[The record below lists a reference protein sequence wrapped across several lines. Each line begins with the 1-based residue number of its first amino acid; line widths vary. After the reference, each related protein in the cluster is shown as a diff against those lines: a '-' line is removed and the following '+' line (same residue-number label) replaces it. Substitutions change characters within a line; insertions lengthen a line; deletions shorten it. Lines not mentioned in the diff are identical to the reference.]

1 MTQKSRYFLIVSGV
15 VMILALAGGLIAYL
29 TRAGGLAAG
38 LPEELRYVPA
48 DAVLV
53 GYADVRA
60 VMDSELR
67 RELMSTIQ
75 PGPRKG
81 RQTMHEFAG
90 IDLEKQVSH
99 VVGYVAASAATAAQ
113 PGSGPVATEE
123 PQMPRGVMLV
133 QGTFEQPRIEQFIRD
148 HGGTIEEHN
157 GRHFSVRR
165 KGTEQIG
172 IGFIRTD
179 LIAVGE
185 AGLVRRALDQADGSQ
200 RGSGQ
205 NLITNAEIMEVV
217 RDASGST
224 AWAVGHFDAVTRAVK
239 LPNEVSTRVPPMRI
253 ISAKADVNGGVK
265 ATIRADSADPAA
277 AEQLREVVRGFIA
290 LARMQG
296 GGRPELEGT
305 LKSIQLSGTGKTVQ
319 LTFAISPAVVR
330 TLAPRPPEI
339 TPDAAP
345 RP

>member
-29 TRAGGLAAG
+29 TRTGGLSSG
-38 LPEELRYVPA
+38 VPQELRYVPA

-67 RELMSTIQ
+67 RELMSSVEH
-75 PGPRKG
+75 GPQKG
-81 RQTMHEFAG
+81 RQMINEFAG

-99 VVGYVAASAATAAQ
+99 VLGYVERSSVPAAPAQ
-113 PGSGPVATEE
+113 SGSVAPGE
-123 PQMPRGVMLV
+123 PQMPQGLMIV

-148 HGGTIEEHN
+148 HGATVEEYH
-157 GRHFSVRR
+157 GHHFSVRR
-165 KGTEQIG
+165 KGSDEIAL
-172 IGFIRTD
+172 GFIRPD

-185 AGLVRRALDQADGSQ
+185 AGLVRRALDQADASQ

-205 NLITNAEIMEVV
+205 NLTANREIMEVV

-224 AWAVGHFDAVTRAVK
+224 AWIVGHFDAVSRAMR
-239 LPNEVSTRVPPMRI
+239 LPNEVSSRVPPMRI

-296 GGRPELEGT
+296 GGKPELDSA

-319 LTFAISPAVVR
+319 LSFAISPAVVR
-330 TLAPRPPEI
+330 TLAPRRPEI
-339 TPDAAP
+339 TPDAA